1 MSCSE
6 EDLAIQEHNKN
17 ENRNDA
23 MNDIFNQGIIRF
35 LITIFCICIAFIF
48 FYIVFSIFK
57 LGLPI
62 FVFVKNPVFQPALEI
77 ANTIFYYL
85 FLLSILIGGMLFAVF
100 HVLYSIYK
108 QISPIPIIGWII
120 GGIWPFPDC
129 NESGLFRYFD
139 DMYAAFGYKNPF
151 KRQSFVTVEF
161 LREYFRRLF
170 GVVTGEGDLE
180 VNEEFV
186 TATAELLVEKECG
199 YAICEERLA
208 NLRKIVSESSP
219 LIKVNMVQKP
229 GKPPMTDMERIK
241 VNNCIHQNTVKITD
255 DIDTITRLKL
265 LFSNEIEKQNCYTEF
280 TNQSDGVCKTKLLNP
295 IDKSGT
301 VSLQCATDSVYNN
314 TSNFFMNFN
323 Y

>member
-17 ENRNDA
+17 ENKK
-23 MNDIFNQGIIRF
+23 DIMDEIMNQGFIRF
-35 LITIFCICIAFIF
+35 LITIFCICLAFIF

-57 LGLPI
+57 MGLPV
-62 FVFVKNPVFQPALEI
+62 FVFVKNPIFEPALEVT
-77 ANTIFYYL
+77 NTIFYYL

-108 QISPIPIIGWII
+108 VISPIPFVGWII

-139 DMYAAFGYKNPF
+139 DLYAAFGYQNPF

-170 GVVTGEGDLE
+170 GVISGEGDLE

-186 TATAELLVEKECG
+186 SATAELLMEKDCG
-199 YAICEERLA
+199 YAICEERMN
-208 NLRKIVSESSP
+208 NLKNIVSQSSP
-219 LIKVNMVQKP
+219 LVKVNVVEKP
-229 GKPPMTDMERIK
+229 EKKPMTDMERIE
-241 VNNCIHQNTVKITD
+241 VNNCIRKNTVSISD
-255 DIDTITRLKL
+255 DTDTITRLKI

-280 TNQSDGVCKTKLLNP
+280 TNKSDGTCKSKLSNP
-295 IDKSGT
+295 LET
-301 VSLQCATDSVYNN
+301 LEPVALQSMTNNAFAN
-314 TSNFFMNFN
+314 TSNFFLNFN